1 MKRLIVT
8 LFLAVGLAG
17 CQTLPPVN
25 FAVSD
30 VGYTEHKVEA
40 ELKSLTVSLASP
52 EEKKGNLPAGSEVAA
67 PLWRDALQDALNRMA
82 IFQDDAKT
90 KVNLTVKILALNM
103 PSFGA
108 GMTTTSIA
116 KYEIINR
123 ANGDIIYTQDVTAD
137 GTVPFNYAFLG
148 VVRARESLNRSVQ
161 QNIAQFLQSLET
173 VDISKPMFPAGVTT
187 K

>member
-1 MKRLIVT
+1 MKRLIIT
-8 LFLAVGLAG
+8 LLLVFGLAG

-25 FAVSD
+25 FAVPN
-30 VGYTEHKVEA
+30 VGFTEHKVDA

-52 EEKKGNLPAGSEVAA
+52 EERKGNLPAGSEVAA

-116 KYEIINR
+116 RYEIINR
-123 ANGDIIYTQDVTAD
+123 ANGDVIYTQDVTAN
-137 GTVPFNYAFLG
+137 GIVPFDYAFMG

-161 QNIAQFLQSLET
+161 ENIAQFLQALET
-173 VDISKPMFPAGVTT
+173 VDITKPMFPTGAEA